1 MFCSCAKT
9 GNRID
14 FKDKRA
20 SISNYRVGSMH
31 YEKTKTQIL
40 KAAWVYQKTKA
51 HIFKKKQATYG

>member
-1 MFCSCAKT
+1 
-9 GNRID
+9 
-14 FKDKRA
+14 
-20 SISNYRVGSMH
+20 MH